1 MISIWGVSMRNFM
14 ALALLTSGFAWSA
27 PALAQS
33 AVEGRVDRLEREM
46 RAVQRKVFPGGSGQ
60 IVTPDITA
68 PQAQTNIPG
77 SPSSGAITNL
87 ESRVSAIESQFQTIT
102 GQIEQGEYRI
112 RQLEQQF
119 EAYKRATDAKLAG
132 AVSAPAMTTNGGSGG
147 PAAATPPRVSAST
160 ATTAASPARREAIAA
175 VQRPDTGDAIEDQ
188 YTYGFRLWQAQLYP
202 EAQAALKQVVDK
214 NPTHRRASYAQ
225 NLIGRSYLDD
235 GKPSLASIAFYDN
248 YKKMP
253 DGERAADSLFY
264 LAQAL
269 VQLKKPSEA
278 CDVYAELEEVYPSR
292 ISASMKADITRGR
305 AAARCS

>member
-1 MISIWGVSMRNFM
+1 MRSFM
-14 ALALLTSGFAWSA
+14 ALALLASGSAWSA
-27 PALAQS
+27 PAHAQS

-68 PQAQTNIPG
+68 PQTQTNIPG
-77 SPSSGAITNL
+77 SPATGAIANL

-119 EAYKRATDAKLAG
+119 EAYKRATDAKLSG
-132 AVSAPAMTTNGGSGG
+132 MGSAPAASAPTGGTGG
-147 PAAATPPRVSAST
+147 PAAGAPPRVSAST

-175 VQRPDTGDAIEDQ
+175 VQKPDTGDAIEDQ
-188 YTYGFRLWQAQLYP
+188 YTYGFRLWQAKLYP
-202 EAQAALKQVVDK
+202 EAQAALKQVVDQ
-214 NPTHRRASYAQ
+214 NPTHRRASYSQ

-305 AAARCS
+305 TAAKCS

>member
-1 MISIWGVSMRNFM
+1 MRIFM
-14 ALALLTSGFAWSA
+14 ALAILGAGSAWSA

-33 AVEGRVDRLEREM
+33 AIEGRVDRLEREM

-68 PQAQTNIPG
+68 PQAQTTIPG
-77 SPSSGAITNL
+77 VPATGAIASL

-132 AVSAPAMTTNGGSGG
+132 MGSAPSASAPTGGTGG
-147 PAAATPPRVSAST
+147 PAAGSPPRVSAST
-160 ATTAASPARREAIAA
+160 AATAASPARREAIAA
-175 VQRPDTGDAIEDQ
+175 VQKPDTGDAVEDQ
-188 YTYGFRLWQAQLYP
+188 YTYGFRLWQAKLYP

-269 VQLKKPSEA
+269 QQLKKPSEA

>member
-1 MISIWGVSMRNFM
+1 MRSFM

-27 PALAQS
+27 PVLAQS

-68 PQAQTNIPG
+68 PQARSNIPG
-77 SPSSGAITNL
+77 VPATGAITNL

-119 EAYKRATDAKLAG
+119 EAYKRATDAKLSG
-132 AVSAPAMTTNGGSGG
+132 MGSAPAASAPTGGTGG
-147 PAAATPPRVSAST
+147 PAAGAPPRVSAST

-175 VQRPDTGDAIEDQ
+175 VQKPDTGDAVEDQ

-278 CDVYAELEEVYPSR
+278 CDVYAELEEVYPTR

-305 AAARCS
+305 TAARCS

>member
-1 MISIWGVSMRNFM
+1 MRIFMVLAMIAGGS
-14 ALALLTSGFAWSA
+14 AWSA
-27 PALAQS
+27 PALAQN

-46 RAVQRKVFPGGSGQ
+46 RAVQRKVFPGGTGQ

-68 PQAQTNIPG
+68 PQTPTNIPG
-77 SPSSGAITNL
+77 APSAGAISNL

-119 EAYKRATDAKLAG
+119 ESYKRATDAKLSG
-132 AVSAPAMTTNGGSGG
+132 IGSVPANMTGGGSGG
-147 PAAATPPRVSAST
+147 PAAGTPPRVSATT
-160 ATTAASPARREAIAA
+160 ATTVTSPARREAVAA
-175 VQRPDTGDAIEDQ
+175 VQKPDTGDAIEDQ
-188 YTYGFRLWQAQLYP
+188 YTYGFRLWQAKLYP
-202 EAQAALKQVVDK
+202 EAQAALKQVVDQ
-214 NPTHRRASYAQ
+214 NPTHRRASFSQ

-253 DGERAADSLFY
+253 GGERAADSLFY
-264 LAQAL
+264 LAQSL

-278 CDVYAELEEVYPSR
+278 CDVYAELEEVYPTR
-292 ISASMKADITRGR
+292 ISASMKTDIARGR
-305 AAARCS
+305 TAAKCG

>member
-1 MISIWGVSMRNFM
+1 MRIFM
-14 ALALLTSGFAWSA
+14 ALAIIGAGSSWSA
-27 PALAQS
+27 PVLAQS

-68 PQAQTNIPG
+68 PQQTTIPG
-77 SPSSGAITNL
+77 IPATGAITSL

-119 EAYKRATDAKLAG
+119 EAYKRATDAKLSG
-132 AVSAPAMTTNGGSGG
+132 MGTAPAASVPAGGTGG
-147 PAAATPPRVSAST
+147 PAAGAPPRVTAST

-175 VQRPDTGDAIEDQ
+175 VQKPATGDAVEDQ
-188 YTYGFRLWQAQLYP
+188 YTYGFRLWQAKLYP

-269 VQLKKPSEA
+269 QQLKKPSEA

-292 ISASMKADITRGR
+292 ISASMKADIARGR
-305 AAARCS
+305 TAARCS

>member
-1 MISIWGVSMRNFM
+1 MRVM
-14 ALALLTSGFAWSA
+14 VKAAIVAAGLATSL
-27 PALAQS
+27 PAMGQANL
-33 AVEGRVDRLEREM
+33 EGRVGRLESEM
-46 RAVQRKVFPGGSGQ
+46 RAVQRKVFPGGTGQ

-68 PQAQTNIPG
+68 PQALTNIPG
-77 SPSSGAITNL
+77 SPASGAISNL

-112 RQLEQQF
+112 RQLESQF
-119 EAYKRATDAKLAG
+119 EAYKRATDAKLSGMGG
-132 AVSAPAMTTNGGSGG
+132 APVETSSNSGTGG
-147 PAAATPPRVSAST
+147 PATGAPPRVTAST

-175 VQRPDTGDAIEDQ
+175 VQKPATGDAIEDQ
-188 YTYGFRLWQAQLYP
+188 YTYGFRLWQAKLYP

-264 LAQAL
+264 LAQSL
-269 VQLKKPSEA
+269 VQLKKQNEA
-278 CDVYAELEEVYPSR
+278 CDVYAELEEVYPTR
-292 ISASMKADITRGR
+292 ITGGMKADIARGR
-305 AAARCS
+305 TAARCT

>member
-1 MISIWGVSMRNFM
+1 M
-14 ALALLTSGFAWSA
+14 ALALLASGSAWSA

-68 PQAQTNIPG
+68 PQMQTNILG
-77 SPSSGAITNL
+77 SPATGAISNL

-119 EAYKRATDAKLAG
+119 EAYKRATDAKLSG
-132 AVSAPAMTTNGGSGG
+132 MGSAPAATTNGSGG
-147 PAAATPPRVSAST
+147 PAAANPPRVSAST

-175 VQRPDTGDAIEDQ
+175 VQKPDTGDAVEDQ

-278 CDVYAELEEVYPSR
+278 CDVYAELEEVYPTR
-292 ISASMKADITRGR
+292 ISGSMKADITRGR
-305 AAARCS
+305 TAARCS